1 MTPATARLKKLADRL
16 SEEDAALVLAIARQV
31 VRHRPHAAED
41 RADEA
46 EARRR
51 LHDPEDPVEP
61 YEAVRRDLGL
71 K

>member
-31 VRHRPHAAED
+31 VRYRPHTED
-41 RADEA
+41 RADEV

-51 LHDPEDPVEP
+51 LHDPEDPVER
-61 YEAVRRDLGL
+61 YEDVRRELGL